1 MLNLPRKGIRRTR
14 HCPRSRTGT
23 ERANTNQGLIC
34 MKSNNYLRKLMI
46 AESLLPLLI
55 REQRRYDTQDYSIKK
70 ISDSLTA
77 CQRGKPMHY
86 KSDLK
91 VVPKLTKAILVLL
104 FSSSA
109 VAQSK
114 TWTTSTFLDLVDG
127 SFSDGGAN
135 TYVTAAGDV
144 VLINRR
150 DINRD
155 GNIDVVFPND
165 HDPNEKEDLLIY
177 WGGDRFTSRHR
188 MRLPTDGG
196 SDGLVA
202 DLNLDGFS
210 DLIVANNFNGTKTD
224 LDSYIYWGS
233 RNGLN
238 SSKRSELPTYGARAV
253 AVGDLNQ
260 DGHPD
265 IVFANSGLG
274 YHVTVDRDNRS
285 FIYWG
290 SSNGYS
296 AERHLVVKTIN
307 CRDVAI
313 ADLNGDRYPDLVF
326 ANEGNSDEEG
336 GALIYWGTTGGAY
349 NKTLSTHLPGER
361 SSAVAVADLN
371 QDGFPE
377 IAVANSYR
385 LKTREMGMYN
395 IVDTV
400 SVDSYVYWGSK
411 DGYSV
416 GSRTSLPTVG
426 ASDVN
431 AADLNQDKHLDLL
444 FANHSGTV
452 SYIYW
457 GSTTGFRPHRRTS
470 LPTHHPTRSTIED
483 FNQDGY
489 VDLVFAQREAE
500 PYQRPQAYIYWGGED
515 GFSADVRSELP
526 TSEATG
532 VLTGDLNADGETD
545 LVFINAADTNRPNP
559 TYIYWGDDD
568 GGFDAGRRKVLPS
581 GGGFCST
588 TDIDHDGDVDLLFAS
603 IDDAESG
610 AGIYWAEHGSYSS
623 RNRTMISSQG
633 AFSSRVADFNRDG
646 HLDISLTQWAPGQ
659 EATNLYW
666 GGPAGFSGENR
677 FVFPIGSLRGH
688 VIGDLNRDDWLDI
701 IFSTTNNQVVIYWN
715 SPLGF
720 HRDRKIALP
729 GRVSASVEVA
739 DLNRDGFLDV
749 IVPNLYDADPSPNKP
764 QSFGG
769 SPEGDTFIYWGGS
782 GGYDVSR
789 RIILPSVGNSDVAVA
804 DLNGNGLLDMVLTS
818 YHAGYTRSHPS
829 TIYWNSSNGFNA
841 SRATQLPTNSASG
854 VHVNDFDRN
863 GHADIL
869 FACHSKEGNH
879 RNDSFLYWGSQAGF
893 STERRTLLPGLG
905 PHHLTSDAGHVYDR
919 GNRYDY
925 VSPPFDAG
933 SRTRPES
940 ISWDGSTPFNT
951 ALEFQVR
958 WADTREALTAAP
970 WNGPKGSKSY
980 YTESGASLVSGTS
993 GARWMQYKASLVSP
1007 GSASSPVLRSV
1018 SIRYRSIQ

>member
-1 MLNLPRKGIRRTR
+1 
-14 HCPRSRTGT
+14 
-23 ERANTNQGLIC
+23 
-34 MKSNNYLRKLMI
+34 
-46 AESLLPLLI
+46 
-55 REQRRYDTQDYSIKK
+55 
-70 ISDSLTA
+70 
-77 CQRGKPMHY
+77 MHY
-86 KSDLK
+86 HISVK
-91 VVPKLTKAILVLL
+91 VLLTLTKLLLVLL
-104 FSSSA
+104 CSTS
-109 VAQSK
+109 VATAEVK

-135 TYVTAAGDV
+135 TYVTASGEV

-155 GNIDVVFPND
+155 GNIDLVFPND

-177 WGGDRFTSRHR
+177 WGGDRFASQDR
-188 MRLPTDGG
+188 MQLPTDGG

-202 DLNLDGFS
+202 DLNQDGFS

-224 LDSYIYWGS
+224 LDSYIYWGGE
-233 RNGLN
+233 NGLDASKW
-238 SSKRSELPTYGARAV
+238 SSLPTRGARAV
-253 AVGDLNQ
+253 AVEDLNQ

-296 AERHLVVKTIN
+296 AERRLVLKTIN
-307 CRDVAI
+307 CRDVTI

-326 ANEGNSDEEG
+326 ANEGNTDEEG

-349 NKTLSTHLPGER
+349 NQTPSTHLPGER

-377 IAVANSYR
+377 IALANSYR

-400 SVDSYVYWGSK
+400 SVNSYVYWGSQN
-411 DGYSV
+411 GYSV
-416 GSRTSLPTVG
+416 ESRTSLPTVG
-426 ASDVN
+426 ASDVK
-431 AADLNQDKHLDLL
+431 AANLNQDEHLDLV
-444 FANHSGTV
+444 FANRSGNV

-457 GSTTGFRPHRRTS
+457 GSAAGFRPHRRTS
-470 LPTHHPTRSTIED
+470 LPTQHPTRCTVED
-483 FNQDGY
+483 LDQDSY

-500 PYQRPQAYIYWGGED
+500 PYLRPEAYIYWGGAH
-515 GFSADVRSELP
+515 GFSADLRSELP

-532 VLTGDLNADGETD
+532 VQTGDLNGDGETD

-559 TYIYWGDDD
+559 SYIYWGDDK
-568 GGFDAGRRKVLPS
+568 GRFDAGRRKVLPS

-588 TDIDHDGDVDLLFAS
+588 TDIDHDGDVDLLFAW
-603 IDDAESG
+603 IGDEESG
-610 AGIYWAEHGSYSS
+610 PGIYWAEHGRYSS
-623 RNRTMISSQG
+623 RNRTMLSGRG

-646 HLDISLTQWAPGQ
+646 YLDASLTQWAPGE
-659 EATNLYW
+659 EATDLYW
-666 GGPAGFSGENR
+666 GGPAGFSSANK
-677 FVFPIGSLRGH
+677 FVFQIGSIRGH

-701 IFSTTNNQVVIYWN
+701 IFSTTNNRIVIYWN

-720 HRDRKIALP
+720 DTDRKIALP

-739 DLNRDGFLDV
+739 DLNRDGFLDIV
-749 IVPNLYDADPSPNKP
+749 VPNLYDADPSPDKP

-804 DLNGNGLLDMVLTS
+804 DLNGNGLLDMVLSS

-879 RNDSFLYWGSQAGF
+879 RNDSFLYWGSNAGF

-933 SRTRPES
+933 SKARPES
-940 ISWDGSTPFNT
+940 ISWEGSTPFAT
-951 ALEFQVR
+951 GLEFQVR
-958 WADTREALTAAP
+958 WADTRDALTTAP
-970 WNGPKGSKSY
+970 WNGPKGPESY
-980 YTESGASLVSGTS
+980 YTESRASLASGAS
-993 GARWMQYKASLVSP
+993 GARWIQYKASLVSP
-1007 GSASSPVLRSV
+1007 GSANSPVLRSV
-1018 SIRYRSIQ
+1018 SIRYQSVE